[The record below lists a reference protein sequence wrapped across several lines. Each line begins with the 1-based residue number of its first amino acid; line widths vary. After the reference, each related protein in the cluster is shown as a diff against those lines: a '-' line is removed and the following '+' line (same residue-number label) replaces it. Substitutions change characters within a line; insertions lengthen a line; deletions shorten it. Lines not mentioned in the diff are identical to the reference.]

1 MQIDTVENSYKQ
13 WKLTISKAKQQQ
25 QQQSFYE
32 QLNQAVNSQ
41 IAGLAGLVGQFC
53 LLEKLKK
60 LAIDVAICR
69 LSTTDKSHLRCHAD
83 EPAGSG
89 LPETKIGTKPK
100 QIQPTDASKRIKL
113 EKKKKAAL

>member
-1 MQIDTVENSYKQ
+1 MGNERVASQFS
-13 WKLTISKAKQQQ
+13 
-25 QQQSFYE
+25 YE
-32 QLNQAVNSQ
+32 QLNQD
-41 IAGLAGLVGQFC
+41 IAGLVGQFC

-89 LPETKIGTKPK
+89 LPETKLGGRKSNFVRGAILDWNKTKANS
-100 QIQPTDASKRIKL
+100 TD
-113 EKKKKAAL
+113 